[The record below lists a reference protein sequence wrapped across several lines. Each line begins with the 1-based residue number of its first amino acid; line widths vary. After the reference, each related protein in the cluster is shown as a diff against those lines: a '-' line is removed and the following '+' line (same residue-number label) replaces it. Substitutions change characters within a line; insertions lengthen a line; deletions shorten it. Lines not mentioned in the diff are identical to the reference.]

1 MVAVDRCI
9 ILAGV
14 TGRVG
19 IREIVSNARRGR

>member
-19 IREIVSNARRGR
+19 ICEIVGNARLAR